1 MNNLLKLRTEKGLSQ
16 VNIATKIGVAQETVS
31 GYEIGRAYP
40 TVENLIKLCDLF
52 QVSADFLLDRTSIRT
67 PADRLMAVPLS
78 STELELLESFLRFK
92 HAIKERASGLVPAFY
107 EK

>member
-67 PADRLMAVPLS
+67 PADRLMAETLS
-78 STELELLESFLRFK
+78 SNELELLEAYRRLNNAK
-92 HAIKERASGLVPAFY
+92 KERAIGMVTALD
-107 EK
+107 E

>member
-40 TVENLIKLCDLF
+40 SVETLIKLCDLF
-52 QVSADFLLDRTSIRT
+52 QVSSDFLLDRTSIRT
-67 PADRLMAVPLS
+67 PADRLMVETL
-78 STELELLESFLRFK
+78 TTQELELLEAFRKLNSAK
-92 HAIKERASGLVPAFY
+92 KERAIGMVSAL
-107 EK
+107 ED

>member
-67 PADRLMAVPLS
+67 PADRLMAETLS
-78 STELELLESFLRFK
+78 SNELELLEAYRRLNNAK
-92 HAIKERASGLVPAFY
+92 KERAIGMVTAL
-107 EK
+107 EE